1 MVRGVNYIFSLRSIR
16 LKDKTLLVLLPDYP
30 SEHGEFNGCNVI
42 KNQITYSRKSFKK
55 VIVIAPVL
63 FTFGL
68 TPHDKYCFNY
78 SYDNVDVYFPR
89 CLFFPRVVKA
99 PYITNY
105 KKIAIDTRLAA
116 TIKTID
122 ENNLSFDVIHARFTY
137 PSGYIA
143 SELKKKYNVPVI
155 FTVHEDSGWFEE
167 ERLMNH
173 PRLVQA
179 WRSADVITRENTTEL
194 SILKEYNQN
203 IVVVPAGYDSST
215 YGPVDK
221 ALCRKMLHL
230 HQDDKILFTFG
241 FLDERKGF
249 QDLITAI
256 SYLPAYHVKCYISGS
271 GPYKQKLHNCIKRL
285 KLEKNVFIIDHLDDI
300 QITIWINAADLF
312 IFPSLRESFGVTQI
326 EALGCGVPVIASD
339 NVGSF
344 DVINDTCGYLFKAGN
359 AKDLALKIIKGLN
372 TEWDKIKILDYAKTT
387 YSWEVVSKQY
397 DDLYKTTS
405 IKYTKPNNL

>member
-1 MVRGVNYIFSLRSIR
+1 LN
-16 LKDKTLLVLLPDYP
+16 DKTLLLVLPDYP

-55 VIVIAPVL
+55 VIIISPVL

-89 CLFFPRVVKA
+89 CFFLPRSVNI

-105 KKIAIDTRLAA
+105 AKINIDTRLEA

-167 ERLMNH
+167 ERLMKH
-173 PRLVQA
+173 PRFIQA
-179 WRSADVITRENTTEL
+179 WQSADVITRENTTEV
-194 SILKEYNQN
+194 SMLKEYNQN
-203 IVVVPAGYDSST
+203 VAVVPAGYDSST

-221 ALCRKMLHL
+221 DLCRNLLHL
-230 HQDDKILFTFG
+230 QQDDKILFTFG
-241 FLDERKGF
+241 SLDERKGF
-249 QDLITAI
+249 QDLITAL
-256 SYLPAYHVKCYISGS
+256 SYLPPEYHVKCYISGS
-271 GPYKQKLHNCIKRL
+271 GQYKEKLHNCIKHL
-285 KLEKNVFIIDHLDDI
+285 KLEERVFIIDRLDDT
-300 QITIWINAADLF
+300 QIAMWINAADLF

-326 EALGCGVPVIASD
+326 EALGCGVPVIASN
-339 NVGSF
+339 NVGSR

-359 AKDLALKIIKGLN
+359 AQDLALKIIRGLN
-372 TEWDKIKILDYAKTT
+372 TEWDKTKILEYAKTT

-397 DDLYKTTS
+397 DDLYKAAS
-405 IKYTKPNNL
+405 IKYGKPNSS